1 MIRIGNWA
9 LLGETGKGK
18 LHFEITAWKY
28 EFSGSIHTTT
38 RFDYFPYEIAE
49 EKMENPIAEF
59 MDELKPSC
67 ELWKVICELEKLS
80 ENADILYR
88 PFKTLSPGERT
99 KAMLAI
105 LFSEENDF
113 CW

>member
-1 MIRIGNWA
+1 MSQISVNNLTFGYEGSYDNVFEKVSFSIDTNWKLGFIGRN
-9 LLGETGKGK
+9 GKGK
-18 LHFEITAWKY
+18 TTFLRLLLGKY

-67 ELWKVICELEKLS
+67 ELWKVICELEK
-80 ENADILYR
+80 
-88 PFKTLSPGERT
+88 
-99 KAMLAI
+99 
-105 LFSEENDF
+105 
-113 CW
+113 